1 MKIESI
7 KRYLRGQTIA
17 GRRSTWANA
26 FASALAPFDAYSKEA
41 VAEAIGDLGQNPDG
55 DLECVYCGQPAA
67 TWDHL
72 YNRVIKGE
80 FSGHGHRVRNLV
92 PCCRTCNERKGAKS
106 WRDWLETLQP
116 SDLHERMLRI
126 ERFLG
131 GSRGS
136 RVGDILIRDV
146 AGREFARFLEIRQQ
160 VFELIREADV
170 LAATIRAKVSAAEA
184 GAIDE

>member
-1 MKIESI
+1 
-7 KRYLRGQTIA
+7 
-17 GRRSTWANA
+17 
-26 FASALAPFDAYSKEA
+26 
-41 VAEAIGDLGQNPDG
+41 
-55 DLECVYCGQPAA
+55 
-67 TWDHL
+67 
-72 YNRVIKGE
+72 
-80 FSGHGHRVRNLV
+80 
-92 PCCRTCNERKGAKS
+92 
-106 WRDWLETLQP
+106 
-116 SDLHERMLRI
+116 MLRI